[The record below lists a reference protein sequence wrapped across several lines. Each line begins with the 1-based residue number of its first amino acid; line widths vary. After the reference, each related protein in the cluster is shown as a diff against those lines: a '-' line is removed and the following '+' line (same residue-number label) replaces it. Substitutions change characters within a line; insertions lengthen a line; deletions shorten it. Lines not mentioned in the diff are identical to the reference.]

1 MYDVKTVSLSFITFL
16 PRYLVLSYSLLRFYS
31 VFHMSSPL
39 SLILHVLAV
48 FLLLCSRPFHY
59 LSVLRSQHVFFA
71 QPTFSRSLSDACCL
85 SPSCIIYLSLS
96 RFLNSPTRFHFKLSP
111 SLLRCH
117 CLILLSPTRYYSRS
131 LLLTVFFL
139 ASSLLRLFYLFTVN
153 CTLYIYLF
161 LSLTRWLPFTYSFSV
176 FLSLSMFPLSHF
188 LSLCLLFFCFTFSHS
203 FCTLSI
209 SSTLTLCLP
218 LLFSLLFFLT
228 LSSPLAIPPFSLS
241 RSSSLAR
248 TYFHTS
254 RTPLISLSY
263 SLSLIMSFPLA
274 LTLTRSLTVSLLLTL
289 FLSLIYSQTYFFYC
303 SLSLALTHCA
313 CVLENE
319 RQKVIKE

>member
-1 MYDVKTVSLSFITFL
+1 
-16 PRYLVLSYSLLRFYS
+16 
-31 VFHMSSPL
+31 MSSPL

-188 LSLCLLFFCFTFSHS
+188 LSLCLVFFCFTFSHS

-228 LSSPLAIPPFSLS
+228 LFPSCYPSIFTLPLFLS
-241 RSSSLAR
+241 RSHL
-248 TYFHTS
+248 
-254 RTPLISLSY
+254 LSH
-263 SLSLIMSFPLA
+263 LSHSPNF
-274 LTLTRSLTVSLLLTL
+274 TLLLTL
-289 FLSLIYSQTYFFYC
+289 THYVFSSRTLSY
-303 SLSLALTHCA
+303 ALTHCLSLA
-313 CVLENE
+313 HSLPVSHLLTDLLFLLLTFSRSYTLCMCVRKWTTESNHRIRERELKNRKKMRDIREKRTIETRWKENE
-319 RQKVIKE
+319 IKKK